1 MDETFKVVHRIFC
14 LLTPYVLQIECFL
27 SSVSCSQIRK
37 KKTYLRMFDEI
48 KKVDTRLRFIFK
60 PKKSWWI
67 VNAADKTLPNVF
79 IKGCFFHYKTSLVE
93 IIDRN

>member
-1 MDETFKVVHRIFC
+1 
-14 LLTPYVLQIECFL
+14 
-27 SSVSCSQIRK
+27 
-37 KKTYLRMFDEI
+37 MFDEI
-48 KKVDTRLRFIFK
+48 KKVDTRLGFIFK